1 MKEIFEKIIEIVA
14 DADFGVLYPS
24 LVPLIV
30 SAVFFIT
37 YVIGWFLHKIKRL
50 DKTPFLGVSL
60 AAYSITLV
68 KVTSDL
74 LYNRVTEDFILS
86 CFGGLFF
93 VAASFGLYAL
103 LVVQY
108 NSKIKL
114 NRKEKRLIDRLSS
127 FSDAPEDSGIIKN
140 AFNLSDKKSVEFL
153 PVFKRDYGEGNGKD
167 YSLNYGEVLSYIE
180 NARRY
185 ELTGDENALL
195 DNLENDIEK
204 YSTSGISCEERL
216 EFSEKLMKL
225 VKIISKYSPD
235 KFANV
240 EKNL

>member
-1 MKEIFEKIIEIVA
+1 MKNLFERIIEIVA
-14 DADFGVLYPS
+14 DADFGVMYPS
-24 LVPLIV
+24 LIPL
-30 SAVFFIT
+30 AVTAIYFIM
-37 YVIGWFLHKIKRL
+37 YVIGLFWHRIKRL

-74 LYNRVTEDFILS
+74 LYNRVLDDFILS
-86 CFGGLFF
+86 CFGGLVF
-93 VAASFGLYAL
+93 VAVSFGLYAL

-127 FSDAPEDSGIIKN
+127 FSDEPEDSEIIKN
-140 AFNLSDKKSVEFL
+140 AFDFNDKKTVEFL
-153 PVFKRDYGEGNGKD
+153 PVFKRDYGEGSKE

-185 ELTGDENALL
+185 ELRGDENTLL
-195 DNLENDIEK
+195 DGLERDIKK
-204 YSTSGISCEERL
+204 YSVSGITCSERID
-216 EFSEKLMKL
+216 FSDRLMKL

-235 KFANV
+235 GFSNI
-240 EKNL
+240 EKEI